1 MNRTRRIV
9 TGHAS
14 DGRSVIVSDAPVPH
28 VRDLPGAR
36 FDEVWQ
42 TGGAPELLDLVPERE
57 PTSGSPSIGPAGRG
71 GSTIR
76 VIEFQPASEGGV
88 RSPMHRTRT
97 IDYGIVLEG
106 EIVLILSDS
115 ETTLRKGDV
124 VVQRGTDH
132 AWENRSDEVA
142 RMVFVLIDAEFAEPL
157 AQLVEETGI
166 TP

>member
-9 TGHAS
+9 TGHAP
-14 DGRSVIVSDAPVPH
+14 DGRSVFVSDAPVPH

-42 TGGAPELLDLVPERE
+42 TAIAPEPLDLVPDGE
-57 PTSGSPSIGPAGRG
+57 PTSGSMSIGPGGRG

-76 VIEFQPASEGGV
+76 VIEFQPSSAGGM

-106 EIVLILSDS
+106 EIVLLLTDS
-115 ETTLRKGDV
+115 EKTLRKGDV

-132 AWENRSDEVA
+132 AWENRSDQVA
-142 RMVFVLIDAEFAEPL
+142 TVAFVLIDAEFAGPL
-157 AQLVEETGI
+157 AQIVKEREI
-166 TP
+166 TR

>member
-1 MNRTRRIV
+1 MSATRRIV
-9 TGHAS
+9 TGHAP
-14 DGRSVIVSDAPVPH
+14 DGRSIVVSDAAVPH

-42 TGGAPELLDLVPERE
+42 TATAPEPLDLVPDGE
-57 PTSGSPSIGPAGRG
+57 PTSSAGAIGPAGRG
-71 GSTIR
+71 GSTVR
-76 VIEFQPASEGGV
+76 VIEFQPAGAGGQ

-97 IDYGIVLEG
+97 IDYGIVLDG

-132 AWENRSDEVA
+132 AWENRSDVPA
-142 RMVFVLIDAEFAEPL
+142 TMVFVLIDAEFAGPL
-157 AQLVEETGI
+157 AALVDETEI
-166 TP
+166 MP

>member
-9 TGHAS
+9 TGHAP
-14 DGRSVIVSDAPVPH
+14 DGRSVFVSNAPVPH
-28 VRDLPGAR
+28 VRDLPGVR

-42 TGGAPELLDLVPERE
+42 TAAAPEPLDLVPDGE
-57 PTSGSPSIGPAGRG
+57 PTSDSTSIGPAGRG

-76 VIEFQPASEGGV
+76 VIEFQPAEAGGV

-106 EIVLILSDS
+106 EVVLILSDS
-115 ETTLRKGDV
+115 ETTVRKGDV

-132 AWENRSDEVA
+132 AWENRSGVVA
-142 RMVFVLIDAEFAEPL
+142 KVAFVLIDAEFAEPL
-157 AQLVEETGI
+157 ALFVSEAEI
-166 TP
+166 VP

>member
-1 MNRTRRIV
+1 MSRTRRIV
-9 TGHAS
+9 TGHAP

-28 VRDLPGAR
+28 VREVPGAR
-36 FDEVWQ
+36 FDEIWA
-42 TGGAPELLDLVPERE
+42 TGAAPEPLGLVPGGE
-57 PTSGSPSIGPAGRG
+57 PTSGSVSIGPAGPG

-76 VIEFQPASEGGV
+76 IIEFQPAGAGGV

-115 ETTLRKGDV
+115 ETILRKGDV

-132 AWENRSDEVA
+132 AWENRSGEVA

-157 AQLVEETGI
+157 AQVMRDVEI
-166 TP
+166 MP